1 MERQKKMKDC
11 FAEIEGMFPSI
22 PEMVRIFQGYEREI
36 RYYNRYDWCE
46 TTTKEKLIEKRD
58 IFLDIVKKLD
68 NVDLLILFYIKN
80 TDGLGKL
87 RMMKILR
94 DMYNAQCKFKNA
106 LCGRN
111 EHIDILEIGQTRI
124 FEKDKKPKKN
134 CKNNT
139 K

>member
-1 MERQKKMKDC
+1 MEKKKKMQDC
-11 FAEIEGMFPSI
+11 FAEIEGMFPRI
-22 PEMVRIFQGYEREI
+22 PEMVRIFQQYEREI

-58 IFLDIVKKLD
+58 IFLEIVKKLD
-68 NVDLLILFYIKN
+68 NIDLLILFYIKN

-87 RMMKILR
+87 RMVKILR

-111 EHIDILEIGQTRI
+111 EYIDIMEIGKQEFSRKT
-124 FEKDKKPKKN
+124 KTQKKL
-134 CKNNT
+134 
-139 K
+139 